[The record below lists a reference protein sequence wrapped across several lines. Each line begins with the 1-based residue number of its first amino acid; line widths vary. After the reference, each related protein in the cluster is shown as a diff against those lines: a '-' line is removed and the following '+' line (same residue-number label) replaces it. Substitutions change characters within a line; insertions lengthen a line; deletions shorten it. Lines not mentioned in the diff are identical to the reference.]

1 MTVPAHTPHDGP
13 GPVPRQTWRGEALL
27 RPGHLIYRG
36 MVGPTG
42 THAHHAVQ
50 ILAATTPESLT
61 DFADRTVNTTAAVI
75 AANSLH
81 RITGNTALAVMVYL
95 DPSTIA
101 GQLTGRLDGD
111 AADARRWASAGA
123 HLTGTAGTL
132 ADLPIAEVLPRLLHL
147 LIPFSGYGR
156 SSTPPAHPA
165 VARAVAD
172 IERRL
177 PNGTVRLHDVAATVG
192 LSPDRLAHLLTA
204 ELGLPFRA
212 YVRWRRLQIAIA
224 HVAAGTTLTAAAH
237 AAGFADSAHLTRT
250 SHRTFGVAPS
260 ALAEVRFHTGA

>member
-1 MTVPAHTPHDGP
+1 MIVHTPRDRP
-13 GPVPRQTWRGEALL
+13 GPVPRRTWRGEALL

-36 MVGPTG
+36 VVGPTG

-50 ILAATTPESLT
+50 ILAATTPVSLI
-61 DFADRTVNTTAAVI
+61 DSADRTVNTTAAVI
-75 AANSLH
+75 AANSRH
-81 RITGNTALAVMVYL
+81 RISGNTALAVMVYL
-95 DPSTIA
+95 DPSTTA
-101 GQLTGRLDGD
+101 GQLAGRLDGD
-111 AADARRWASAGA
+111 PDDARLWASAGA
-123 HLTGTAGTL
+123 HLTEAAGTL
-132 ADLPIAEVLPRLLHL
+132 ADLPITEVLPRLLHL
-147 LIPFSGYGR
+147 LIAFGGHDGG
-156 SSTPPAHPA
+156 STPPAHSA

-177 PNGTVRLHDVAATVG
+177 PNGVVRLDGVAATVG

-260 ALAEVRFHTGA
+260 TLAKVRFHTGA

>member
-1 MTVPAHTPHDGP
+1 MTVSAHTPDDRP
-13 GPVPRQTWRGEALL
+13 GPVPRQPWRGEALL

-36 MVGPTG
+36 MLGPTG

-50 ILAATTPESLT
+50 ILAATTPVNLT
-61 DFADRTVNTTAAVI
+61 DSADRAVNATAAVI
-75 AANSLH
+75 PANAWH
-81 RITGNTALAVMVYL
+81 RITGNTALAVMAYL
-95 DPSTIA
+95 DPSTVA
-101 GQLTGRLDGD
+101 GQLAGRFDGD
-111 AADARRWASAGA
+111 PADARRWARAGA
-123 HLTGTAGTL
+123 HLAGAAGTL
-132 ADLPIAEVLPRLLHL
+132 TDLPIAKMLPRLLHL
-147 LIPFSGYGR
+147 LIPSGGHHR

-177 PNGTVRLHDVAATVG
+177 PNGTVRLDDVATAVG

-204 ELGLPFRA
+204 ALGLPFRA

-224 HVAAGTTLTAAAH
+224 HVAAGTTLTSAAH

-250 SHRTFGVAPS
+250 SHRTFGLAPS
-260 ALAEVRFHTGA
+260 TLTGVHFLTDR